1 MGQFNMLGRMQM
13 AQSSIELK
21 GSSFTLTVLHIH
33 NEDPEAIKKAIQ
45 EKIDQAPDFLRNAP
59 IVFNVT
65 GLLDANTI
73 LSCYKIISEAG
84 LKIVGVSGCT
94 NTKLRQAITDIG
106 LPLLSEGQ
114 KQKTQNKKTANI
126 ANTEHGKTRIITT
139 HVRSGQRIYAANCD
153 LIVTANVSA
162 GAELIADGNIHI
174 YGMMRGRVLAGASG
188 DNNCQIYCTHL
199 QAELVSIAGQFW
211 LSEQIPADFIGKAAR
226 LCLVNNELTIDN
238 II

>member
-1 MGQFNMLGRMQM
+1 M
-13 AQSSIELK
+13 AQSPIELK

-45 EKIDQAPDFLRNAP
+45 EKIDQAPEFLRNAP
-59 IVFNVT
+59 VVFNVT
-65 GLLDANTI
+65 GLLDVNTI
-73 LSCYKIISEAG
+73 LSCYKIISQTG

-114 KQKTQNKKTANI
+114 NKKTANI
-126 ANTEHGKTRIITT
+126 ATTEHSKTRIITT

-153 LIVTANVSA
+153 LIVNANVSA

-188 DNNCQIYCTHL
+188 DNDCQIYCTHL

-226 LCLVNNELTIDN
+226 LCLVNNELTVNN